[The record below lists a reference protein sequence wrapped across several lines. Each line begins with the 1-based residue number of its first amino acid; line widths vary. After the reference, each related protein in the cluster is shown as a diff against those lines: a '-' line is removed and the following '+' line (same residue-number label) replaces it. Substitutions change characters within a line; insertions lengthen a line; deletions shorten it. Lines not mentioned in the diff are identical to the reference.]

1 MVSFTRL
8 QGFLFILLLLSN
20 TTKAGNVV
28 HDLMQSNYVANL
40 DYFDTLSSLAIS
52 GIDFMNIIIN
62 QAEAGSEKFASTTSP
77 LHYNL
82 FSQKIALIKDYV
94 ALAAIK
100 NAVVVSPQVILTV
113 GLSLLV
119 VVETWIVENE
129 VNSISSNIAR
139 HTKTQNNLMVKLQ
152 CVKDEYI
159 QPLKSMVKDLDLHM
173 TSPEQYSTLKLEF
186 NRLLWEAKKSLNAIK
201 DQIKTERD
209 KLSTE
214 IVTAEKKIETY
225 SGVTQAAK
233 CITLAAGVVIIVS
246 PLGVPASVMLIAQS
260 LGLQGLLPQLLDYI
274 W

>member
-246 PLGVPASVMLIAQS
+246 PLGVPASVMLIAQVS
-260 LGLQGLLPQLLDYI
+260 K
-274 W
+274 